1 MTPVAVSDP
10 VRVAVFDLDGTL
22 TRHDTLVHF
31 LLFCLRRNPA
41 ALARLWRLPF
51 TLVRYALGLS
61 DRGRLKAS
69 LVRQVLGAATAA
81 QIGQW
86 AVAFCIERLP
96 GLLLPLALDALDR
109 HRRAG
114 DRLVLMSASVDLYV
128 PQIAARLGFHE
139 TVCTGVSWTAGR
151 LDGTLTTEN
160 RRGAEKSRCLRQLQ
174 ARFPA
179 ATFAAYGNAS
189 SDIEHLLLADQP
201 TLVNANQAAR
211 RSAARSGLPCEDWR
225 GETIRGS
232 GRS

>member
-1 MTPVAVSDP
+1 MTPVAATDP

-51 TLVRYALGLS
+51 TLARYALGLS

-69 LVRQVLGAATAA
+69 LIRQVLGAA
-81 QIGQW
+81 
-86 AVAFCIERLP
+86 AFCTEQLP
-96 GLLLPLALDALDR
+96 GLLLPRALDTLDR
-109 HRRAG
+109 HRRTG

-128 PQIAARLGFHE
+128 PTIAAQLGFHE
-139 TVCTGVSWTAGR
+139 AVCTGVGWTAGR

-160 RRGAEKSRCLRQLQ
+160 RRGAEKARCLRQLKS
-174 ARFPA
+174 RFPA

-189 SDIEHLLLADQP
+189 SDIEYLLLADRP

-211 RSAARSGLPCEDWR
+211 RDAARSGLPCEDWR
-225 GETIRGS
+225 DETIRGP